1 MPKFKILVDVDSA
14 VDEAEHLESIFENGI
29 EAESQDEA
37 LEIVDKKV
45 KELMYGGPY
54 YTVTDEDDD

>member
-14 VDEAEHLESIFENGI
+14 VDEAEHLESIFENGL